1 MIGRLAALALITVSA
16 IVPAKTV
23 EAANVLKFARAQAI
37 NWNGRAIDTAPLM
50 DFYKRQFFK
59 GIWTTDSG
67 LTKRGQELVEAL
79 SAAVSDGLSAGDYL
93 SGFPG
98 NAASLRGDDL
108 AGLELFL
115 SDAALKYAR
124 DLHGGRTTPAISEP
138 DIVIARKKLD
148 HVALLGSLDK
158 NGVAKVMDR
167 LRPQHEQY
175 RLLRKALAQTGDA
188 AMQRKIIVNME
199 RWRWVPRSLGERH
212 VLVNAAAFLMYT
224 RDGGKTID
232 KRRVIVGEE
241 FHKTPMFSDN
251 IQWAE
256 FNPTWTISRNIAANE
271 ILPKLRKDANYLAK
285 RGYLIH
291 TSWEADAPAMNSNS
305 IDWSSV
311 SGKNFPYRIV
321 QPAGPD
327 NVLGVVKF
335 LFPNKFNVYLHDT
348 SSRQLF
354 DKSDRALSHGC
365 IRVDKPVEWAALL
378 YKLDGSVTR
387 NQIDGTIA
395 SGKTAQ
401 AKFRKPIPVHLGYFT
416 VWMGDDGKLYG
427 FNDVYGRDR
436 LVGNILFGKV

>member
-1 MIGRLAALALITVSA
+1 MISKLAAAMMIALTVITTGGSA
-16 IVPAKTV
+16 

-37 NWNGRAIDTAPLM
+37 NWNGRAINTAPLM

-67 LTKRGQELVEAL
+67 LTKRGQELVEVL
-79 SAAVSDGLSAGDYL
+79 SAAGSDGLSPADYL

-98 NAASLRGDDL
+98 NASSLRGDDL
-108 AGLELFL
+108 SALELFL
-115 SDAALKYAR
+115 SEAALKFAR

-138 DIVIARKKLD
+138 DIVIGRKQLD

-175 RLLRKALAQTGDA
+175 RLLRKVLAQTSDPA
-188 AMQRKIIVNME
+188 KHRKIIINME
-199 RWRWVPRSLGERH
+199 RWRWLPRDLGNRH

-224 RDGGKTID
+224 REGGKTID

-241 FHKTPMFSDN
+241 YHKTPMFSDN
-251 IQWAE
+251 IQLAE

-271 ILPKLRKDANYLAK
+271 ILPKLRKDPNYLAK
-285 RGYLIH
+285 RGYVIH
-291 TSWEADAPAMNSNS
+291 TSWEADAPAMNANS

-335 LFPNKFNVYLHDT
+335 LFPNRFNVYLHDT

-354 DKSDRALSHGC
+354 DKADRALSHGC
-365 IRVDKPVEWAALL
+365 IRVEKPVEWAALL

-387 NQIDGTIA
+387 SQIDGTIA
-395 SGKTAQ
+395 SGKTVQ

-416 VWMGDDGKLYG
+416 VWIGDDGKLYD

-436 LVGNILFGKV
+436 LVGNILFGRV